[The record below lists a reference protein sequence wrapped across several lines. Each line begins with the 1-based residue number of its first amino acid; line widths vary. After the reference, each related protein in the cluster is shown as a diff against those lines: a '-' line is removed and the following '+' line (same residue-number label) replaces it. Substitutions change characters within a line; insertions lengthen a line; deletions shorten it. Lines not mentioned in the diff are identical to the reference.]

1 MRFAFV
7 AAASILLAVPSLAAD
22 PGRAPLP
29 PGTFYVREG
38 SEFAVTQIRPALFAL
53 SEPDYYQHN
62 VSYVIVGEDRA
73 LVIDAGASTT
83 EDMTRAVRRLTDK
96 PFAVIPT
103 HLHYDH
109 LGSIHHF
116 QEVWLID
123 VPATRQLVRK
133 DGYTY
138 VPPDR
143 HIATA
148 AEFSATPFK
157 VGRYIK
163 PGDTVDLGDRP
174 VQILFTPGHTRD
186 EVVIYSPLD
195 NILFTGDFIYPA
207 SLFSGNAKDY
217 LAAADKVLATINRD
231 TKIYGAHP
239 GRPKDGVTELPLV
252 TYDELVSARTAF
264 ARMAKG
270 APPDETISNPS
281 PTGGFKMTAAKVY
294 RASPRIRVLGDI
306 IFADRGAL
314 SYPDG
319 KP

>member
-1 MRFAFV
+1 MRLATL
-7 AAASILLAVPSLAAD
+7 AAASILIAIPALAAD
-22 PGRAPLP
+22 AQRAPLP
-29 PGTFYVREG
+29 PGTSYVREG

-83 EDMTRAVRRLTDK
+83 EDITRAVRRLTDK

-109 LGSIHHF
+109 IGSIHHF
-116 QEVWLID
+116 QEVWMID
-123 VPATRQLVRK
+123 VPATRELVRK
-133 DGYTY
+133 DGFTY

-157 VGRYIK
+157 VSRYIK
-163 PGDTVDLGDRP
+163 PGETVDLGDRP

-186 EVVIYSPLD
+186 EIVIYSPLD

-207 SLFSGNAKDY
+207 GLFSGNATDY
-217 LAAADKVLATINRD
+217 LTSANNVLATINSD
-231 TKIYGAHP
+231 TKIYGAHAGP
-239 GRPKDGVTELPLV
+239 AKDGVRDLPLV
-252 TYDELVSARTAF
+252 TYDELVKARATF
-264 ARMAKG
+264 QRMAKG
-270 APPDETISNPS
+270 APPDETIANSS
-281 PTGGFKMTAAKVY
+281 PTGSFKMTAAKVY
-294 RASPRIRVLGDI
+294 RSSPRIRVLGDI
-306 IFADRGAL
+306 VFADRGAL
-314 SYPDG
+314 SY
-319 KP
+319 

>member
-1 MRFAFV
+1 MRFAIL
-7 AAASILLAVPSLAAD
+7 AAAAICLAIPALAAD
-22 PGRAPLP
+22 AERPPLP
-29 PGTFYVREG
+29 PGTSYVREG

-83 EDMTRAVRRLTDK
+83 EDITRAVRRLTDK

-109 LGSIHHF
+109 IGSIHHF
-116 QEVWLID
+116 QEVWMID
-123 VPATRQLVRK
+123 VPATRELVRK
-133 DGYTY
+133 DGFTY

-148 AEFSATPFK
+148 AEFAATPFK
-157 VGRYIK
+157 VSRYIK
-163 PGDTVDLGDRP
+163 PGETIDLGDRP

-186 EVVIYSPLD
+186 EIVIYSPLD

-207 SLFSGNAKDY
+207 GLFSGNAKDY
-217 LAAADKVLATINRD
+217 LASADKVLATINSD

-239 GRPKDGVTELPLV
+239 GPAKDGVRDLPLV
-252 TYDELVSARTAF
+252 THDELLKARETF
-264 ARMAKG
+264 QRMAKG
-270 APPDETISNPS
+270 AAPDETISNPS
-281 PTGGFKMTAAKVY
+281 PTGSFKMTAAKVY
-294 RASPRIRVLGDI
+294 RSSPRIRVFGDI
-306 IFADRGAL
+306 VFADRGQL
-314 SYPDG
+314 RYET
-319 KP
+319 K

>member
-1 MRFAFV
+1 MRSALL
-7 AAASILLAVPSLAAD
+7 AAASIFLAIPALAAD
-22 PGRAPLP
+22 TGRARLP
-29 PGTFYVREG
+29 PGTSYVREG

-83 EDMTRAVRRLTDK
+83 EDITRAVRRLTDK
-96 PFAVIPT
+96 PFAVTPT

-109 LGSIHHF
+109 IGSIQHF
-116 QEVWLID
+116 QEVWMID
-123 VPATRQLVRK
+123 VPATRELVRK
-133 DGYTY
+133 DGFTY

-157 VGRYIK
+157 VSRYVK
-163 PGDTVDLGDRP
+163 PGDTIDLGDRP

-186 EVVIYSPLD
+186 EIVIYSPLD

-207 SLFSGNAKDY
+207 GLFSGNAKDY
-217 LAAADKVLATINRD
+217 LASADKVLATINPD
-231 TKIYGAHP
+231 TQIYGAHP

-252 TYDELVSARTAF
+252 TYDELVDARATF
-264 ARMAKG
+264 ERMAKG
-270 APPDETISNPS
+270 APGDETISNPV
-281 PTGGFKMTAAKVY
+281 PTGSFKVIAAKVY
-294 RASPRIRVLGDI
+294 RSSPRIRVLGDI
-306 IFADRGAL
+306 VFADRPAL
-314 SYPDG
+314 SYSNTMP
-319 KP
+319 